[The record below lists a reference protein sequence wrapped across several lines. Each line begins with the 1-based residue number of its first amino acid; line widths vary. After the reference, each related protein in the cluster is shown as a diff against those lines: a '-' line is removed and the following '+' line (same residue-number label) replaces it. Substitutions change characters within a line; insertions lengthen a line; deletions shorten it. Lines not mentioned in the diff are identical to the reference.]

1 MEAVRT
7 YTSATVLVAVVNV
20 KVRRRYV
27 LVGATCNGDLST
39 GGGRTGWKKNR
50 RSRHETTNKNRKNN
64 LLENAT
70 VDTKIKNKTGI
81 HITRHVRRTVIGP

>member
-1 MEAVRT
+1 VQH
-7 YTSATVLVAVVNV
+7 ATVIYLQVEEG
-20 KVRRRYV
+20 R
-27 LVGATCNGDLST
+27 
-39 GGGRTGWKKNR
+39 GGKKNR